1 MTSKQN
7 QKTTKELI
15 LDAAFSFL
23 GRPNFATFSM
33 NSLAEKVGISKPAI
47 YRHFKNKEALLDAM
61 EELVIENL
69 AEHLK
74 DVASENFE
82 TRKKS
87 LASLIEYFSENPMHI
102 NYLIAQMSSNPNY
115 EDRLFS
121 KLYDRDLSFVREG
134 DENVYLKK
142 FRSDMARFSEHVFC
156 GMSIFY
162 FVTLRERCLSFG
174 KIRGE
179 SKDFADKVVEIILG
193 GLAGTTEGESPFR
206 PSPISDE
213 RKRQLLE
220 LCKIDSSAF
229 PEENRIFTA
238 LASVIEKYKVTG
250 VTVERIAAEL
260 QMAKSSLYEYFDNK
274 NEMIKCLINKELQL
288 LKTIIIENT
297 AEAKNFSEYVCIL
310 IASEMEYFSHRE
322 SIIPICGWLLMDGD
336 GISEH
341 ERGCHETSSFPGNKR
356 LPDRIDSPDLGFA
369 YSPEYLIGWIKCL
382 PVAFLCEAKGKSLSE
397 GERVEGI
404 MRIFDYILNGVGNKM
419 EEK

>member
-1 MTSKQN
+1 MISKQN

-193 GLAGTTEGESPFR
+193 GLSGTTEGESPFR

-341 ERGCHETSSFPGNKR
+341 EKYSREISAFPGNRR

-397 GERVEGI
+397 GQRVEGI
-404 MRIFDYILNGVGNKM
+404 MRIIDCILNGVGNKM

>member
-69 AEHLK
+69 VEHLK

-193 GLAGTTEGESPFR
+193 GLSGTTEGESPFR

-220 LCKIDSSAF
+220 LCKIDASAF

-297 AEAKNFSEYVCIL
+297 SEAKNFSEYVCIL

-341 ERGCHETSSFPGNKR
+341 EKYSREISAFPGNRR

-397 GERVEGI
+397 GQRVEGI
-404 MRIFDYILNGVGNKM
+404 MRIIDCILNGVGNKM

>member
-193 GLAGTTEGESPFR
+193 GLSGTTEGESPFR

-341 ERGCHETSSFPGNKR
+341 EKYSREISAFPGNRR

-397 GERVEGI
+397 GQRVEGI
-404 MRIFDYILNGVGNKM
+404 MRIIDCILNGVGNKM